1 MIYLL
6 EDDEN
11 IRELVCYSLNVTG
24 NEAEG
29 FAAPSE
35 FWRAVSE
42 NLPELVILDVM
53 LPEED
58 GLQVLSKLHSRDTT
72 SDIPVIMLTAKGSEF
87 DKVTALEAEPTIT

>member
-42 NLPELVILDVM
+42 NLPELVILARRRRASGAFKASQQRYH
-53 LPEED
+53 LRHP
-58 GLQVLSKLHSRDTT
+58 GYNAYSQRQ
-72 SDIPVIMLTAKGSEF
+72 
-87 DKVTALEAEPTIT
+87 

>member
-24 NEAEG
+24 NEATG

-35 FWRAVSE
+35 FWQAVGE
-42 NLPELVILDVM
+42 NPPELVILDVM
-53 LPEED
+53 LP
-58 GLQVLSKLHSRDTT
+58 
-72 SDIPVIMLTAKGSEF
+72 
-87 DKVTALEAEPTIT
+87 